1 MPDSPSLSRV
11 LDLTEK
17 LRREDREFCVVT
29 VVRTADLTSA
39 KAGAKAVV
47 TADGEMHGFIGGACV
62 SGAASRAAL
71 SALKSGKARMIR
83 VKPKERAR
91 TRADADGVELH
102 PSSCPSGGAADLFVE
117 PMRRAP
123 RLVIC
128 GESPAAAALCVL
140 GRTVGFRVIL
150 ASVGKGREASSSSS
164 SSAALA
170 ESGRDGF
177 GPDQRV
183 SGFDLS
189 GLDLDSRD
197 AAVVATQGRRDG
209 AALAGALSTAAGYVG
224 MIGSRRKMAALRG
237 KLAGDFS
244 PERLSSLRAPAG
256 LDIGGVGPE
265 EIALSILAEI
275 IRDRRAPGEKAA
287 PK

>member
-1 MPDSPSLSRV
+1 MSDSPSLKRV

-47 TADGEMHGFIGGACV
+47 TPDGELHGFIGGACV
-62 SGAASRAAL
+62 SGAAIRAAL
-71 SALKSGKARMIR
+71 AALETGKARIIR
-83 VKPKERAR
+83 VKPKEAARAG
-91 TRADADGVELH
+91 TDSDGVELH

-128 GESPAAAALCVL
+128 GESPAAAALCIL
-140 GRTVGFRVIL
+140 GRTLGFRVIL
-150 ASVGKGREASSSSS
+150 ATG
-164 SSAALA
+164 
-170 ESGRDGF
+170 GRDAEKNGADEHAADERIR
-177 GPDQRV
+177 GY
-183 SGFDLS
+183 DLS
-189 GLDLDSRD
+189 GLNLDSRD

-209 AALAGALSTAAGYVG
+209 EALSGALSTAAGYVG
-224 MIGSRRKMAALRG
+224 MIGSRRKMAALR
-237 KLAGDFS
+237 KKMADSFS
-244 PERLSSLRAPAG
+244 AQRLEALRAPAG

-265 EIALSILAEI
+265 EIALSIAVEI
-275 IRDRRAPGEKAA
+275 VRDRRATRKAA
-287 PK
+287 RA